1 MKRKKYILSLIIVGI
16 SLVIGLIAATSV
28 NSKNRL
34 QAKEI
39 QATSAITDNI
49 FQSVRI
55 LVPAETSRVLEQEDY
70 LKNDSEVKVTMT
82 FKFTNKDYK
91 VGDTY
96 ETTLPEGLTYVQ
108 VIEGSLSDTA
118 TYRIDPTT
126 RKLTLTMVK
135 DVQSA
140 EYKLDLTT
148 RIKFDSTKNSKQ
160 TMLFETQTPTN
171 YIFHLYEQTSPQ
183 YRYGKTFN
191 KEGEE
196 DKLMPTTG
204 GQFDTLNINYAHADL
219 AKANLEVS
227 VPKKVLP
234 SYWSDG
240 YVDATHDLE
249 SFQYYTYETMID
261 GTQVGEKKE
270 LKINE
275 DFVIIKKTETT
286 YQIQFKERFHEALE
300 VSGGEI
306 DFGYSDFN
314 PISNGRSGS
323 VTFPITF
330 MVYPSATS
338 TSFLSYGRFSVNFFV
353 VELGYLGL
361 GTIIADTNVKENEMI
376 VKTPVYINGT
386 NQDLKKGDTFKL
398 TNEGNPALVAINTK
412 LSQEYKVTFN
422 ANGSIVEGSKSVLK
436 NWEITSDAFGEV
448 TLTYLG
454 EDTTETFGLD
464 LYMGMDETV
473 TTPYNSKFVLSG
485 NGYQTNGTTTFK
497 GQANNIK
504 SGSFNTDKNVI
515 TWTATINS
523 LYQKITKITDTF
535 GEGVKA
541 GTLKNIKISSVE
553 FGKNGAKKDLIE
565 GTDYEVIDSSDS
577 FEIKFLKEVREKL
590 TISYETGVDLAT
602 IDQKYSRATNTITPK
617 LVFDSSVEKEFP
629 TLGSAYIPSYLTT
642 NSAFLLGKNSYSGTT
657 EKIKEQP
664 VNQVKL
670 LINPAGANLSNN
682 EVVINY
688 KSLDV
693 SILDKKFTVNK
704 IKQFST
710 TEYGNLLPDEEI
722 TSENEEYPEII
733 VEDNQIRVK
742 NKKLTQPI
750 IVSFTLAKN
759 NYYNAAS
766 DYVAINQ
773 TNDNFDPVNSN
784 SQTLYF
790 NNTLAKSFTL
800 KTSETYANIGEGTLT
815 VDKNNGF
822 ALIKGTKI
830 SFATII
836 PANDSKELPSLR
848 EITDGAGNPLPASTV
863 SVSGGGYSDWSITIN
878 DDSLKNGLIVKMK
891 WTFNTSGSKSY
902 SGGSSSHPYTNSRG
916 SISTQSYLYYSW
928 SGKFDID
935 NSGAGGE
942 GNLVLKDV
950 TINMVDS
957 VTNKALAGATYE
969 ILDKSGKLVD
979 TVTSNTNGQILLKDY
994 VVTNYTLKE
1003 IKAPDG
1009 YLSNDEYNEAGKEI
1023 TLTPTGENKLTI
1035 PYIKEG
1041 KIIVHFTYQD
1051 GTDIET
1057 VTPITLTGGNGSI
1070 INLKEQAAVTDQ
1082 IEQLN
1087 LESSDFRFLNYD
1099 SGKAGGTETAVTI
1112 PYDTEAV
1119 YYKYEGLLSLKVPE
1133 LLTFETGF
1141 VSPFK
1146 QVLSYENTNDFEV
1159 ALRDNRQIT
1168 SSATTKPEKTRG
1180 NIRLNAFLSKEFT
1193 TQENKVLKNA
1203 RLIYQNGT
1211 EDIILNGTGGELVN
1225 NKQDAGNAAKK
1236 DFNFILDTAETKNQ
1250 GFKLEVPAKGT
1261 LADEYT
1267 GEVTWEII
1275 QEP

>member
-1 MKRKKYILSLIIVGI
+1 MKRKKYIRSLIIVGI
-16 SLVIGLIAATSV
+16 SLVIGLITVIFMSS
-28 NSKNRL
+28 NNRL

-39 QATSAITDNI
+39 QATGTITDTI
-49 FQSVRI
+49 FQSLRI
-55 LVPAETSRVLEQEDY
+55 VVPAEKNRVLEQEDY

-96 ETTLPEGLTYVQ
+96 ETILPEGFTYTEVF
-108 VIEGSLSDTA
+108 EGTLSDTA
-118 TYRIDPTT
+118 TYRLDPTT

-140 EYKLDLTT
+140 EYKWDLKT
-148 RIKFDSTKNSKQ
+148 RVKFDSTKNSKQ
-160 TMLFETQTPTN
+160 TMLFDTQTPTN
-171 YIFHLYEQTSPQ
+171 YIFHLYNQTSPK
-183 YRYGKTFN
+183 YAYGETFN
-191 KEGEE
+191 KDGKK
-196 DKLMPTTG
+196 DNLMPATAR
-204 GQFDTLNINYAHADL
+204 QFDMLNVNYAHADL
-219 AKANLEVS
+219 AKANLEVT
-227 VPKKVLP
+227 VPQKILP
-234 SYWSDG
+234 SSWSDG
-240 YVDATHDLE
+240 YVDATHNLE
-249 SFQYYTYETMID
+249 SFQFYTYETMID
-261 GTQVGEKKE
+261 GTQIGEKKE
-270 LKINE
+270 LKVNE
-275 DFVIIKKTETT
+275 DFVIIKKSETIF
-286 YQIQFKERFHEALE
+286 QIQFKEKFHEALE
-300 VSGGEI
+300 VSGGEVEF
-306 DFGYSDFN
+306 DYGDFN
-314 PISNGRSGS
+314 PISNGKSGS
-323 VTFPITF
+323 VTYAIIF
-330 MVYPSATS
+330 MVYPDATS
-338 TSFLSYGRFSVNFFV
+338 TSYLSYGRFSVNFWV

-361 GTIIADTNVKENEMI
+361 GTIISDTNVKENEMI

-386 NQDLKKGDTFKL
+386 NQSLKKGDTFKL
-398 TNEGNPALVAINTK
+398 TNEGKPALVVINTK

-422 ANGSIVEGSKSVLK
+422 ANGSIVEGTKNGIK
-436 NWEITSDAFGEV
+436 NWEISSDAFGEV
-448 TLTYLG
+448 TLKYLG

-464 LYMGMDETV
+464 LYAGMDETV
-473 TTPYNSKFVLSG
+473 TAAYNSKFSLSG
-485 NGYQTNGTTTFK
+485 NGYQTSGTTTFK
-497 GQANNIK
+497 GQANNVK

-523 LYQKITKITDTF
+523 LYQKVTKITDTF

-541 GTLKNIKISSVE
+541 GTMKNMKISSVE
-553 FGKNGAKKDLIE
+553 FGKNGIKKELVE
-565 GTDYEVIDSSDS
+565 GTDYEVVDSSHT
-577 FEIKFLKEVREKL
+577 FEIKFLKEIREKL
-590 TISYETGVDLAT
+590 MISYETGVDLET

-617 LVFDSSVEKEFP
+617 LTFDSAVEKEFP
-629 TLGSAYIPSYLTT
+629 TLGSAYIPNYLTT
-642 NSAFLLGKNSYSGTT
+642 NAAFLLGKNGYYTTT

-670 LINPAGANLSNN
+670 LINPAGATLSNN

-693 SILDKKFTVNK
+693 SILDKKFAANK

-710 TEYGNLLPDEEI
+710 TDYTALVPDEEI
-722 TSENEEYPEII
+722 TPGSEEYPEII
-733 VEDNQIRVK
+733 IEENQIRVK
-742 NKKLTQPI
+742 NKTLTQPI

-766 DYVAINQ
+766 DYVSINQ
-773 TNDNFDPVNSN
+773 TNDTFNPVNSN

-790 NNTLAKSFTL
+790 NNMLAKSFTL
-800 KTSETYANIGEGTLT
+800 KTSETYANIGEGTLK

-830 SFATII
+830 DLATII

-848 EITDGAGNPLPASTV
+848 EITDGDGNPLPASTI
-863 SVSGGGYSDWSITIN
+863 SVSGGGYYAWSLTIN
-878 DDSLKNGLIVKMK
+878 EDNLKNGLIVKMK

-902 SGGSSSHPYTNSRG
+902 SGGGSSHPYTNSRG
-916 SISTQSYLYYSW
+916 SLSTQNYLNSNW

-942 GNLVLKDV
+942 GSLVLKDV

-969 ILDKSGKLVD
+969 VLDKDGKLVD

-994 VVTNYTLKE
+994 VVTTYTLKE
-1003 IKAPDG
+1003 INAPMG

-1035 PYIKEG
+1035 PYVKEG

-1051 GTDIET
+1051 GTDLET
-1057 VTPITLTGGNGSI
+1057 VSPITLAGGNGSI
-1070 INLKEQAAVTDQ
+1070 VNLKEQTAVTNQ
-1082 IEQLN
+1082 VEQLN
-1087 LESSDFRFLNYD
+1087 LESSDFRFLSYD

-1112 PYDTEAV
+1112 PYDSEAV

-1146 QVLSYENTNDFEV
+1146 QVLSYENTDDFEV

-1168 SSATTKPEKTRG
+1168 SSTTTKPEKTRG

-1193 TQENKVLKNA
+1193 TQENKVLKDA

-1211 EDIILNGTGGELVN
+1211 QAIILNGTGGELVN

-1236 DFNFILDTAETKNQ
+1236 DFTFILDTAETKNQ

-1261 LADEYT
+1261 LADEYK